1 MKKIDLY
8 IIRQFISVILF
19 SLLAFAAIFILVDLM
34 EHLDNFLDHG
44 VGLLLIA
51 RYYLVFTPEILT
63 LITPVAVL
71 LACLF
76 TTGRMS
82 NHNEITIIKSS
93 GINIYRILLPYLMVS
108 AIICAVMV
116 YFNEW
121 IVPLANH
128 EKFRIE
134 KVFLQEHREGWWKYN
149 IFMLDSRDRIV
160 SIGYYDDYNNTA
172 ERVSVQDFADT
183 NLTYLIRRFDAANM
197 SYDKT
202 KQEWILHRVIERT
215 FEGDKETFK
224 TFATLPLKEISFT
237 PADLK
242 EKELNPKDM
251 NFNQLKRFIELQ
263 KKSGNDVAR
272 YEVDYY
278 SKVSF
283 PFAAIIVIFFGVPL
297 SARKKRS
304 GLALEFGISIL
315 VSFIYLLVI
324 KISQVLGYDGLV
336 SPLLTAWLANI
347 AFLAAGMYNT
357 ARVSR

>member
-1 MKKIDLY
+1 MKKLDIY
-8 IIRQFISVILF
+8 IIRQFLSVIVF
-19 SLLAFAAIFILVDLM
+19 SLIAFAAIFVLVDLM

-44 VGLLLIA
+44 VGLMLIA
-51 RYYLVFTPEILT
+51 RYYMVFTPEILT

-82 NHNEITIIKSS
+82 NQNEIVIIKSS
-93 GINIYRILLPYLMVS
+93 GVDIYRILLPFLLVS
-108 AIICAVMV
+108 AIICIVMI

-121 IVPLANH
+121 IVPMANH

-134 KVFLQEHREGWWKYN
+134 KIYLQEHREGWWKYN

-160 SIGYYDDYNNTA
+160 SIGYFDDYTNTA
-172 ERVSVQDFADT
+172 ERVSVQEFADT
-183 NLTYLIRRFDAANM
+183 NMTYLVRRFDAANM
-197 SYDKT
+197 QYDT
-202 KQEWILHRVIERT
+202 TTHEWILHNVIERT
-215 FEGDKETFK
+215 FNGDRETFQS
-224 TFATLPLKEISFT
+224 FNTLPLKEISFK
-237 PADLK
+237 PSDLK

-263 KKSGNDVAR
+263 KNSGNDVSR

-315 VSFIYLLVI
+315 ISFVYLLLI
-324 KISQVLGYDGLV
+324 KISQVLGYDGIV

-347 AFLAAGMYNT
+347 VFFAAGMYNT
-357 ARVSR
+357 ARVAR